1 MERQPTSVLRLAS
14 HFYQDSHE
22 IYASMAEWKV
32 ATVNWALPPG
42 PDREEA
48 KAYLDA
54 LIAGPLS
61 DAELKQFWSDAGSD
75 YSSSNPRAM
84 LRGIRAALDA
94 PYVKPEI

>member
-1 MERQPTSVLRLAS
+1 MQKPPDSILRLAS

-22 IYASMAEWKV
+22 SYASMEDWEI

-48 KAYLDA
+48 KAFLDA
-54 LIAGPLS
+54 LIAGPRS
-61 DAELKQFWSDAGSD
+61 DAELKQFWRDAGSE

-94 PYVKPEI
+94 PYVKPQL